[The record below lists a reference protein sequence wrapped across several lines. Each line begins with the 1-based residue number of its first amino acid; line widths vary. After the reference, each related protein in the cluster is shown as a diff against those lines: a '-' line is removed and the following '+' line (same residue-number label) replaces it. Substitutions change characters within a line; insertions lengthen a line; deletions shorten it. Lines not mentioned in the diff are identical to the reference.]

1 MLAKFAWFY
10 CAYLIF
16 VILFGAWV
24 RISGSGAGCGN
35 HWPTCEGEVIP
46 TALSVE
52 KTIEFTHRLT
62 SGLSG
67 FLGIGLLVAAWRT
80 PARKWAIAS
89 FVFLLIEAFIG
100 AVLVKKE
107 LVAGDTSTSRAIV
120 IALHL
125 ANTLALMFCTVAA
138 AIRSAAPATLLSG
151 LGRGPLVWALTAVV
165 LTSMTGAITALGDTL
180 FPTQPALGPELWAKV
195 REDLRPVHHFLVR
208 LRIVHPLVAM
218 ASAGYLLYLGTVLQ
232 RQNRNGWVVA
242 ALGMTLGQVALG
254 FLNILL
260 AAPPWM
266 QIAHLALGQG
276 LWLVLVRLFFLLP
289 ARRLA

>member
-1 MLAKFAWFY
+1 
-10 CAYLIF
+10 
-16 VILFGAWV
+16 
-24 RISGSGAGCGN
+24 
-35 HWPTCEGEVIP
+35 VIP
-46 TALSVE
+46 TDISVA
-52 KTIEFTHRLT
+52 KAIEFTHRVT

-67 FLGIGLLVAAWRT
+67 FLGIGLLVWAWRT
-80 PARKWAIAS
+80 RARNWALAS

-138 AIRSAAPATLLSG
+138 AIRAAGDAPLLAG
-151 LGRGPLVWALTAVV
+151 LRRLRLVFGMGLVV

-195 REDLRPVHHFLVR
+195 RDDLNPTQHFLVR

-218 ASAGYLLYLGTVLQ
+218 VTAAFLFVLGTVLQ
-232 RQNRNGWVVA
+232 RQNKNPWVNA
-242 ALGMTLGQVALG
+242 ALLLTAAQVIFG
-254 FLNILL
+254 FLNIAL

-266 QIAHLALGQG
+266 QITHLALGQM
-276 LWLVLVRLFFLLP
+276 LWIVLVRLFFLL
-289 ARRLA
+289 A